1 MHTEIMLSYL
11 AKLAANN
18 ERSWYADHKAE
29 RQKATAA
36 FEDFVGKLMI
46 GIGGFDSSVLG
57 FDPKE
62 LTFKQVRDTR
72 FSKDKSPYNPS
83 FRAHISSRGKLPIP
97 VGYYVMIK
105 PNGGTFLGG
114 GLFADMFSNATAMV
128 RDHIVAHADEWQSII
143 SDAEFKKYFT
153 VKGAAL
159 KNVPAGYDKEHP
171 QAEYL
176 KYKSWYAEYFITDE
190 EVCDDAGFLK
200 KSVDIFRAMKPFNDY
215 LNRALQDFQ
224 MPAR

>member
-1 MHTEIMLSYL
+1 MNNKIMLDYL
-11 AKLAANN
+11 SALAENN
-18 ERSWYADHKAE
+18 NREWYHAYKQENKEATLQFERLIQE
-29 RQKATAA
+29 LICGVGA
-36 FEDFVGKLMI
+36 FDE
-46 GIGGFDSSVLG
+46 SVLHNV
-57 FDPKE
+57 PKE
-62 LTFKQVRDTR
+62 LTFKLVRDTR
-72 FSKDKSPYNPS
+72 FSHDKSPYNPS

-143 SDAEFKKYFT
+143 SDADFKKYFT

-176 KYKSWYAEYFITDE
+176 KYKSWYAEYFMTDE

-200 KSVDIFRAMKPFNDY
+200 KSVEIFRAMKPFNDY